1 MAKTYE
7 VKVDVTMTGS
17 IYIEADS
24 PEEAKHMAC
33 NKRIVAS
40 DLRNFYE
47 NGIEVVEVGE
57 SED

>member
-7 VKVDVTMTGS
+7 VKVDITMTGS
-17 IYIEADS
+17 FYIEADS
-24 PEEAKHMAC
+24 EEEAKRIAHD
-33 NKRIVAS
+33 KRIVAS

-47 NGIEVVEVGE
+47 NGIEIVDVEE